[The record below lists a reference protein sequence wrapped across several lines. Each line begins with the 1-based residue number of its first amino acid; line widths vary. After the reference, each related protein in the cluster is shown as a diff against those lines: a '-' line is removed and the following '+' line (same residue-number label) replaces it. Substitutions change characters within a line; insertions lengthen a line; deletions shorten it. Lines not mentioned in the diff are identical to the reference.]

1 MNPTDRKANSATPRG
16 DRTPEVELERRVFE
30 VTNLLVDGEPY
41 HAIVSHCRD
50 RWKCGQRTIEDY
62 VRRAY
67 AGLREQFKD
76 NVREQ
81 TAIQLQRLETLYSAA
96 FKDKDYRTAASC
108 ISAIC
113 KLLGLNREHVRVTHE
128 VGTTASQ
135 WFLSIRG
142 GRPEQEPEKLL
153 LTDSGKVE
161 EPPCP

>member
-1 MNPTDRKANSATPRG
+1 MNPVDRKPSSSTPRG

-41 HAIVSHCRD
+41 HAIVSHCRR
-50 RWKCGQRTIEDY
+50 RWKCGQRTVEDY

-67 AGLREQFKD
+67 TGLREQFKD

-81 TAIQLQRLETLYSAA
+81 TAIQLQRLESLYNAS
-96 FKDKDYRTAASC
+96 FKAKDYRTAASC
-108 ISAIC
+108 ISSIC

-128 VGTTASQ
+128 VGTSASQ

-142 GRPEQEPEKLL
+142 GQAAEEPQKLL
-153 LTDSGKVE
+153 LTSSE
-161 EPPCP
+161 ILEQPPCP